1 MKKFIITDPCYI
13 CNDDDVWHEY
23 CHHLGNADRSAL
35 ADEVLSKYLGTKIE
49 TCSTGFGDW
58 SNTISGDG
66 VLQENFCA
74 DAGLFCVVELTDRVR
89 EIFESKRDGRKIEGS
104 NLVAVF
110 ECNEIKSIEW
120 DRTCEYWT
128 VVEICTS
135 EGIVSSD
142 EPHYDDEYDDDDYL
156 YEYDE
161 DVDDPYYDE
170 PEEDEEFEKE

>member
-23 CHHLGNADRSAL
+23 CHYLGNADRSSL
-35 ADEVLSKYLGTKIE
+35 ADEVLSKYLRTKIE

-89 EIFESKRDGRKIEGS
+89 EIFEYDGHRIEDS
-104 NLVAVF
+104 DLVAVF

-120 DRTCEYWT
+120 DRTCEDWT
-128 VVEICTS
+128 FVEISTS
-135 EGIVSSD
+135 EGLVHSSYPFAD
-142 EPHYDDEYDDDDYL
+142 DSSYDDYEEDYDS
-156 YEYDE
+156 
-161 DVDDPYYDE
+161 YY
-170 PEEDEEFEKE
+170 EDEE